1 MSSFEIYTL
10 AIGANLTYSS
20 AGMIYAIY
28 ARRFSSIWINQFKVA
43 VILLT
48 FLVAMLVSGQTVA
61 VSATSIGFLLLS
73 GFAGLCFGD
82 VFLVR
87 AFVTLGA
94 ARSLVL
100 YSFQPLMLGLY
111 AYCFLGQLFSLNQTL
126 AVVCMMI
133 CVFIFMLERNRLTGS
148 WDLRSFT
155 WAFLGISLDAFGTM
169 LTRSAYELDPG
180 LQTFQVNFIRCVGAF
195 AGFVMLSPRSYL
207 TQLKEVSAMR
217 KREITLLLGAAL
229 SGGFLSLAFYLAA
242 LKYAHIG
249 TLTAISITGPI
260 WVSLMEC
267 IYFKKLPNYFLL
279 VAFAFFLTG
288 FYLMMY
294 P

>member
-1 MSSFEIYTL
+1 MTSFEIYFL
-10 AIGANLTYSS
+10 AIASNLTYST
-20 AGMIYAIY
+20 AGMVYTVY
-28 ARRFSSIWINQFKVA
+28 ARRFSSIWINQLKVA
-43 VILLT
+43 VTTVAFLL
-48 FLVAMLVSGQTVA
+48 AMVVSGEM
-61 VSATSIGFLLLS
+61 VSVSYSSLGFLLLS
-73 GFAGLCFGD
+73 GFAGLCIGD

-111 AYCFLGQLFSLNQTL
+111 AYFFLGQIFTANQTL
-126 AVVCMMI
+126 AVLCMII
-133 CVFIFMLERNRLTGS
+133 CVFIFMLERNKQTGS
-148 WDLRSFT
+148 WDIRSFT

-169 LTRSAYELDPG
+169 LTRSAYEMDPA
-180 LQTFQVNFIRCVGAF
+180 LETFQVNFIRCIGAL
-195 AGFVMLSPRSYL
+195 AGFIMISPKSYL
-207 TQLKEVSAMR
+207 LQAKDIMIMR
-217 KREITLLLGAAL
+217 KRETTLLIGSAL
-229 SGGFLSLAFYLAA
+229 SGGFISLSLYLAA
-242 LKYAHIG
+242 LKYAHMG

-267 IYFKKLPNYFLL
+267 LYFKKFPNYFL
-279 VAFAFFLTG
+279 VCAFAFFMTG